1 MVAAPVPAQRQPQAR
16 RRLARQARLRFV
28 GGLCAGVPGLV
39 QALLQDLARGLSHPG
54 EDDKRT
60 HVALRSAHDELTA
73 LHEAWTAGVVKSLR
87 QSFLAD
93 EQADP
98 APRPFTESTLELM
111 SDAAMDGRIAA
122 SHLAQQLLEHLAP
135 AFDVVRRTTQFLE
148 DEELPAADILRP
160 ESVCVRVVD
169 AWHQAGLGQEAWTV
183 ALPELRM
190 QLRRWL
196 QPPYEAVRQFYAD
209 SQAASAEDLRA
220 YRIKRAEGA
229 EAAAP
234 APAPG
239 APSGFAAAAPG
250 TWPAGMAVPSGYGA
264 PMVVAG
270 QSLPAGYRAP
280 GAGPQPF
287 AAQPFA
293 QARQRASQVMAQLR
307 QFLGGGG
314 PSVSMAEGAVA
325 VPVGWVPTPALQQAL
340 AAGQTVLQS
349 TWFQTAQGVAGVGM
363 VPAAQL
369 IGPVA
374 LAVRQ
379 QSTALKQVATSE
391 EEKAIIEIVAL
402 MFQSILHEERIPQSV
417 RIWFARLQVPV
428 LRVALAEPE
437 FFNDLEH
444 PARQLID
451 RMGACVLGFE
461 AAELGGAAVEAEIRR
476 IVQVIEQYPETGSR
490 VFQLVLKEFQQFLE
504 KSLQQSPQTRT
515 LVSLAERVEH
525 RETLAIQYTIQLR
538 DMLAGMPIRDEI
550 RDFLFR
556 RWSEVLAVSAVRFGA
571 QHETTLR
578 YKQAAA
584 DLVWSASAKSS
595 KEERAQVMRQL
606 PQLLGLLRQ
615 GLALAGVVDEAQEA
629 VVKALTDTLADAFLA
644 KTAEISRQHIDAIAQ
659 RLEHLEDALDDVV
672 TDDYPL
678 SADSIELLLGIDA
691 NTIHVIAD
699 NASEAPAEALEWARA
714 LLLGH
719 WFLLDHNGSPIQAQ
733 YVWQSK
739 RQQLHLFAAPNGFC
753 FLFQLQRL
761 AGYLQAGLLAPR
773 ELEGITARA
782 SRDALAKIEANPE
795 RLLQ

>member
-1 MVAAPVPAQRQPQAR
+1 MVAANVPAERQQAR

-28 GGLCAGVPGLV
+28 GGLCSGVPGLAQGLIEALV
-39 QALLQDLARGLSHPG
+39 HSQAHPA
-54 EDDKRT
+54 ENEMRT
-60 HVALRSAHDELTA
+60 HVALRVAHGELTA
-73 LHEAWTAGVVKSLR
+73 RHAAWTAGAVKSLR
-87 QSFLAD
+87 QSFLAE
-93 EQADP
+93 EQADTP
-98 APRPFTESTLELM
+98 PRPFTESTLELM
-111 SDAAMDGRIAA
+111 SDVVMDGRIAA
-122 SHLAQQLLEHLAP
+122 SRLAQQLMEHLAP

-148 DEELPAADILRP
+148 DQELPAADILRP
-160 ESVCVRVVD
+160 EAVCVRVVD
-169 AWHQAGLGQEAWTV
+169 AWHQAGLSPSAWAVVT
-183 ALPELRM
+183 PELLV
-190 QLRRWL
+190 QLRQWL
-196 QPPYEAVRQFYAD
+196 QPQYEAVRQFYSD
-209 SQAASAEDLRA
+209 NQAASAEDLRA
-220 YRIKRAEGA
+220 YRIKRAESA
-229 EAAAP
+229 EAP
-234 APAPG
+234 APVSALG
-239 APSGFAAAAPG
+239 GVPSGFAAHYQPGAWPSAAMP
-250 TWPAGMAVPSGYGA
+250 VHSGYGVPVAAVGQGGPAGYPA
-264 PMVVAG
+264 PVAG
-270 QSLPAGYRAP
+270 QAP
-280 GAGPQPF
+280 F
-287 AAQPFA
+287 S

-307 QFLGGGG
+307 QFLTGG
-314 PSVSMAEGAVA
+314 PARADGAA
-325 VPVGWVPTPALQQAL
+325 AAGPLPSPALQQAL
-340 AAGQTVLQS
+340 VARQTALQS
-349 TWFQTAQGVAGVGM
+349 TWFQTVRGVAEHGAV
-363 VPAAQL
+363 QL

-402 MFQSILHEERIPQSV
+402 MFQSILNEERIPQSV

-451 RMGACVLGFE
+451 RMGACVLGFDGSE
-461 AAELGGAAVEAEIRR
+461 VSGSAVEAEIKR

-504 KSLQQSPQTRT
+504 KSLQQQSPQTQT

-525 RETLAIQYTIQLR
+525 KETLAIQYTIQLR

-556 RWSEVLAVSAVRFGA
+556 RWSEVLAVSAVRHGA
-571 QHETTLR
+571 QHETTMR

-606 PQLLGLLRQ
+606 PQLLNLLRQ
-615 GLALAGVVDEAQEA
+615 GLTLAGVVDEQQET
-629 VVKALTDTLADAFLA
+629 VVKVLTDTLADAFLA
-644 KTAEISRQHIDAIAQ
+644 KTAEISRQRIDAIAQ

-678 SADSIELLLGIDA
+678 SAESIELLLDIDA

-699 NASEAPAEALEWARA
+699 NEAQAPAEALEWARA

-719 WFLLDHNGSPIQAQ
+719 WFYLDHNGSPIQVQ
-733 YVWQSK
+733 YAWQSQ